1 MTVEEDSQS
10 AGDLPLSFFNLGQV
24 LRRSLDITLRQRVLW
39 LYGFLLALFGG
50 DCVRIPGGSFDINE
64 DQAGRMERALR
75 SLDPDLVLTWAFF
88 ALVVTGILALV
99 LLVVGNWATGSL
111 IGGVRQS
118 SIEGGASFRAA
129 AQQGRRHFW
138 RLLLLGLVSSAIVLA
153 VMLPAVATVALSV
166 LAAPVFLVT
175 LCLWGPLVLI
185 FLLLLSLLVTIAQ
198 VHVVLDEAGPLSSL
212 RFAWR
217 FLKRHAGDLALVWL
231 VNNVAVGCSAGCALT
246 AVAALAA
253 VPAVIG
259 FLINPAVG
267 IVLLVPAAL
276 GALLVAFLA
285 GIVQVFHKA
294 VWVLSYERLR
304 EMDEQAD
311 VESGLR

>member
-10 AGDLPLSFFNLGQV
+10 AGNLPMSFFNLREI

-39 LYGFLLALFGG
+39 LYGFVLALFGG
-50 DCVRIPGGSFDINE
+50 DCFRIPGGSFDINE

-75 SLDPDLVLTWAFF
+75 SLDPDLILTWGFF
-88 ALVVTGILALV
+88 ALVVTGILVLALLV
-99 LLVVGNWATGSL
+99 LGNWATGSL
-111 IGGVRQS
+111 IGGVHQTTV
-118 SIEGGASFRAA
+118 EGDTSFRTAA
-129 AQQGRRHFW
+129 RQGRRHFW

-153 VMLPAVATVALSV
+153 IMLPAVATVALSV
-166 LAAPVFLVT
+166 LAAPVFLLT
-175 LCLWGPLVLI
+175 LCLWGPLVMI
-185 FLLLLSLLVTIAQ
+185 FLTFVSLLVTIAQ
-198 VHVVLDEAGPLSSL
+198 VHVVLDEAHPLSSL
-212 RFAWR
+212 GFAWR

-231 VNNVAVGCSAGCALT
+231 VNNVAVGCSAGCALST
-246 AVAALAA
+246 VAALAA
-253 VPAVIG
+253 IPAVIG

-267 IVLLVPAAL
+267 IVLLIPAAL

-285 GIVQVFHKA
+285 GIVQVFQKA

-311 VESGLR
+311 IESGLR